1 MAKYQLTAPDGS
13 KWELEAPDSAS
24 ESEVLA
30 FAQTSWAD
38 NAKTAKE
45 PKTAEDFARRELES
59 MGAGDRFDLAVG
71 GGMYKGWLGAKDLAA
86 DAGLYGDP
94 QKTQAAIDENEKFM
108 RPIEDT
114 TAGKFGSIVGQALP
128 VAAVASQVPIAG
140 AGALARYGSAAIG
153 GGAQGAITAAPTGE
167 SRTQNVALGAA
178 GGVAGQAAFDVLS
191 PLIVAG
197 VKKAGNILSKFKAAP
212 NSMQIEAV
220 LSSSIGK
227 ADWDAMTADAKKAAI
242 DLANDPATIQALGQ
256 QGIANKAVLDNLP
269 VPITKAT
276 QGQITGSFDQLRTED
291 MLAKQ
296 AMGQPIRDVLD
307 TQDNLLKANIDEIG
321 KSGLQTRNT
330 SETGRVIR
338 GALEKKNAIADA
350 ATTAKYNFARNSS
363 GDIAVDVTPLR
374 QYLASNQ
381 AAAISESSLK
391 SINAQLDGIVD
402 QNGYAALKDLE
413 GIRKLAQNLSKDS
426 SSGHYMGQVKN
437 FVDDIEQNAGS
448 DAYKAAISQA
458 KASFREFDN
467 RAVASKLLSNASRKS
482 IDPKVADED
491 VFNAAVLNSSDQ
503 QFKDLKRTL
512 LSANE
517 KTLRGAFRSN
527 AEARKAGLDA
537 YKSIRGE
544 TARYILEKS
553 TANQQGTVSEAA
565 LRKAVNDIGDEKLKD
580 IFGPQGAKQL
590 RMLVKAAKIVKVKPT
605 GATNPSGSGDRIIAF
620 LERYLP
626 GGQMTSA
633 TIKAVAEP
641 AKAAL
646 QSGRAASGAD
656 PLINATRNNLIK
668 RDSVYGATNAL
679 IRGGTAGGAIEL
691 GRGKP

>member
-13 KWELEAPDSAS
+13 KWELDAPDSAS

-30 FAQTSWAD
+30 FAQKSWSD
-38 NAKTAKE
+38 NAKPVGQ
-45 PKTAEDFARRELES
+45 PKTAEDFARKEVS
-59 MGAGDRFDLAVG
+59 GMSSGDRFDLAVG
-71 GGMYKGWLGAKDLAA
+71 GGLYKGWLGAKDLVA
-86 DAGLYGDP
+86 DLGIYGDP

-114 TAGKFGSIVGQALP
+114 TAGKFGSVVGQALP
-128 VAAVASQVPIAG
+128 MAAIASQAPIAG
-140 AGALARYGSAAIG
+140 AGAIARYGAAIG
-153 GGAQGAITAAPTGE
+153 GGGLQGALTAAPTGE
-167 SRTQNVALGAA
+167 SRAQNVVLGVA
-178 GGVAGQAAFDVLS
+178 GGAAGQAAFDVLS
-191 PLIVAG
+191 PVMVAG
-197 VKKAGNILSKFKAAP
+197 IKKANNILGKFKQQP
-212 NSMQIEAV
+212 NPIQIEAV
-220 LSSSIGK
+220 LSSTIGK

-242 DLANDPATIQALGQ
+242 DLANDPAALQALGR

-269 VPITKAT
+269 VPINKAT

-307 TQDNLLKANIDEIG
+307 AQDNLLRANIDEIG
-321 KSGLQTRNT
+321 KSGLQTRNA

-350 ATTAKYNFARNSS
+350 ATTAKYNFARNNS
-363 GDIAVDVTPLR
+363 GDLAVDVPPLR

-381 AAAISESSLK
+381 AAAISENSLK

-413 GIRKLAQNLSKDS
+413 GVRNLAQSLSKDS
-426 SSGHYMGQVKN
+426 SSGYYMGQVKS

-491 VFNAAVLNSSDQ
+491 VFSAAVLNSSDQ

-517 KTLRGAFRSN
+517 KTLRGAFRN
-527 AEARKAGLDA
+527 NEEARKAGVDA
-537 YKSIRGE
+537 YKAIRGE

-565 LRKAVNDIGDEKLKD
+565 LRKAVNEIGDEKLKD

-590 RMLVKAAKIVKVKPT
+590 RMLVKAAKIIKVKPT
-605 GATNPSGSGDRIIAF
+605 GATNASGSGDRIISF

-646 QSGRAASGAD
+646 QSGKAAGGAD

-668 RDSVYGATNAL
+668 RSAGYGATNAL
-679 IRGGTAGGAIEL
+679 IRGGAAGGAIEL
-691 GRGKP
+691 GREKP